1 VNGVEATI
9 GMRRKTRL
17 LALTIT
23 ELLSPAVLVA
33 TISVIVAWRSGSTLW
48 GLIVATFASG
58 IPLTYIIRGVR
69 RGRFE
74 NHHVDARER
83 RPAVLI
89 FAAGSVVVGLALMV
103 YFDAPRALVAL
114 VVAMLAGLA
123 LTLTVT
129 HFLKVSFHSAVAG
142 GTATILVLVF
152 GPWWLVSFLAVAAIG
167 WSRIFL
173 RSHTLSQ
180 VVVGVTLG
188 VLAAGVVFPLLA

>member
-9 GMRRKTRL
+9 GARRKRRL

-33 TISVIVAWRSGSTLW
+33 TISVIVAWHSGSMLW
-48 GLIVATFASG
+48 GLIAAVFASG
-58 IPLTYIIRGVR
+58 IPLTYIIRGIR
-69 RGRFE
+69 RGTFE

-83 RPAVLI
+83 RPAVLV

-103 YFDAPRALVAL
+103 YLDAPRELVAL

-129 HFLKVSFHSAVAG
+129 HFWKVSFHSAVAG

-180 VVVGVTLG
+180 VVVGVALG
-188 VLAAGVVFPLLA
+188 VFAAGVVFPLLA